1 MLTFLKKEDGL
12 LEEKKE
18 DNEIYINN
26 MGVLFFR
33 GSNLYASYSIS
44 SYV

>member
-33 GSNLYASYSIS
+33 RAGMYASYSVFS
-44 SYV
+44 DV